1 MSRSDPE
8 SGWSAPVFRTV
19 EISDPRYERE
29 DLRHVTVKS
38 PALGQRADLTI
49 HATPAARVTTDVP
62 VIVLLHGVY
71 GSHWAWTLSGGAH
84 VTSARL
90 QSAGELPP
98 CVLVMPSDGLWGD
111 GSGYL
116 PHRLQDFERWIVNEV
131 PAAAAHAVPAITRNS
146 PVCIA
151 GLSMGGF
158 GALRLGAKFPRR
170 YRAVSG
176 HSSITH
182 FDQFRDFVEERP
194 GSFTVLDED
203 RDVFQ
208 TLYRNRGQL
217 PPIRFDCGT
226 SDPLLDS
233 NRLLHQALQEAGI
246 CHCYEEFPGGH
257 EWTYW
262 ETHLEDTLRF
272 FARAIKSTSAVA
284 TTHLET

>member
-1 MSRSDPE
+1 MNRSDPE

-29 DLRHVTVKS
+29 DLRQVTVKS

-49 HATPAARVTTDVP
+49 HATPAARVSTDVP

-90 QSAGELPP
+90 QSTGELPP

-131 PAAAAHAVPAITRNS
+131 PAAASHAVPAISRNS

-170 YRAVSG
+170 YLAVSG

-182 FDQFRDFVEERP
+182 FDQLHDFVEERP

-208 TLYRNRGQL
+208 TLYRNRELL
-217 PPIRFDCGT
+217 PPIRFDCGA
-226 SDPLLDS
+226 SDPLLGP
-233 NRLLHQALQEAGI
+233 NRLLHQALQETGI
-246 CHCYEEFPGGH
+246 NHCYEEFPGGH

-272 FARAIKSTSAVA
+272 FARAINSTSAVA

>member
-8 SGWSAPVFRTV
+8 SGWSAPVFHTV

-29 DLRHVTVKS
+29 DLRQVTVKS
-38 PALGQRADLTI
+38 PALAQRADLTI
-49 HATPAARVTTDVP
+49 HATPAARATTDVP
-62 VIVLLHGVY
+62 VVVLLHGVY
-71 GSHWAWTLSGGAH
+71 GSHWAWTLRGGAH

-90 QSAGELPP
+90 QLAGELPP

-131 PAAAAHAVPAITRNS
+131 PAAAAHAVSAISPNS
-146 PVCIA
+146 PVFIA

-158 GALRLGAKFPRR
+158 GALRLGAKFPQRF
-170 YRAVSG
+170 RAISA

-182 FDQFRDFVEERP
+182 FDQFRDFVEERL
-194 GSFTVLDED
+194 GSFTVQDED

-208 TLYRNRGQL
+208 TLYRNRELL

-226 SDPLLDS
+226 SDSLLDS
-233 NRLLHQALQEAGI
+233 NRLLHQALLETGI
-246 CHCYEEFPGGH
+246 HHVYEEFPGGH
-257 EWTYW
+257 EWSYW
-262 ETHLEDTLRF
+262 EKHLENTLHF
-272 FARAIKSTSAVA
+272 FAREMKSTSASS
-284 TTHLET
+284 TTSLKT